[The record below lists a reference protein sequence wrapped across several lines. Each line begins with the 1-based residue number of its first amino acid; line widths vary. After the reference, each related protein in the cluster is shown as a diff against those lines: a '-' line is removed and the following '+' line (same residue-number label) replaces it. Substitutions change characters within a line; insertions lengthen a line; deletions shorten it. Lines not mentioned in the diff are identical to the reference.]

1 VKPTIRSSALCGYS
15 DLAISLGL
23 DPLRMILDIGL
34 PGGSLSQSDLMLA
47 VDRVCV
53 LLELSAERADQM
65 AFGLALAQNRRLSHL
80 GEFGLILRDQPT
92 LGHMARASEN
102 YSRLHNNALIFA
114 IEEEGE
120 YSNIYMETRVDADI
134 PTRQFSEFLVG
145 STFKICQTIFGD
157 ASREMQVCFRHGAPP
172 DLREHI
178 RFFGAKPLFNF
189 EFNGFVYKS
198 SLLNQINSHADPAF
212 SQYTLSLIQA
222 IRSPATPAS
231 HSDEVRRVVMQLLP
245 RGECSAE
252 RVAACLG
259 VDRRTVSRQLAREN
273 QSFSS
278 LIDSVRQEL
287 SVRYVLES
295 DLPIGDIAP
304 LLGFR
309 SASALVT
316 WYRKHFGQ
324 SPMQHRRQ
332 HACQAAKTT
341 GLLRP

>member
-1 VKPTIRSSALCGYS
+1 VKPSIRSSALCGYS

-23 DPLRMILDIGL
+23 DPLRMIRDIGL
-34 PGGSLSQSDLMLA
+34 PDDSLSQSDLMLA
-47 VDRVCV
+47 VDRVCA
-53 LLELSAERADQM
+53 LLELSAQRSGKM
-65 AFGLALAQNRRLSHL
+65 AFGLALARNRRLSHL

-102 YSRLHNNALIFA
+102 FSQLHNNALVFA
-114 IEEEGE
+114 IEEKGD
-120 YSNIYMETRVDADI
+120 YTNIYMETRVDADI
-134 PTRQFSEFLVG
+134 LTRQFSEFLVG

-172 DLREHI
+172 NLQEHKT
-178 RFFGAKPLFNF
+178 FFGTKPMFDF

-198 SLLNQINSHADPAF
+198 SLFDQINSHADPAF
-212 SQYTLSLIQA
+212 SRYTLSLIQA
-222 IRSPATPAS
+222 IRSPAVSANN
-231 HSDEVRRVVMQLLP
+231 SDEVRRVVMQLLP
-245 RGECSAE
+245 RGQCSAE

-273 QSFSS
+273 QNLSS
-278 LIDSVRQEL
+278 VIDSVRREV
-287 SVRYVLES
+287 SVGHVLES
-295 DLPIGDIAP
+295 DLPIADIAP

-316 WYRKHFGQ
+316 WYRRHFGQ

-332 HACQAAKTT
+332 HACEFEINNQVD
-341 GLLRP
+341 